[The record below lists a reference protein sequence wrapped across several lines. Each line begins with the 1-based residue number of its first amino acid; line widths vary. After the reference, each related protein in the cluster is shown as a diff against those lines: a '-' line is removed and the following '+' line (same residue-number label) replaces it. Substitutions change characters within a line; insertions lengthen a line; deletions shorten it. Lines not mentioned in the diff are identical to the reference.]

1 MAYNQ
6 ENQKWEPVV
15 EGLELLSKKV
25 VSDWMCKNSTPQDVN
40 LSISLDEPAFS
51 LPGTAVVVALGVE
64 FALTSYSTGT
74 MLLCDVF

>member
-15 EGLELLSKKV
+15 EGLELLSKKTI
-25 VSDWMCKNSTPQDVN
+25 SDWMCKNSTPQDVN
-40 LSISLDEPAFS
+40 LSVSLDEPAFS
-51 LPGTAVVVALGVE
+51 LPGTTVVVALGVE

-74 MLLCDVF
+74 ILLCEVF